1 MVVKGIK
8 KYTRMMVKALLVLC
22 GLSIGF
28 WYHYKFAVDQYLN
41 VDELS
46 SIFYS
51 QNNSYLDMLQR
62 NVEATHPNLFYIFIK
77 FLLGLSPSI
86 DLRLI
91 MWGIFL
97 LSTFV
102 VYKIYRRL
110 KLSWFEAGMASIFWV
125 FSVKI
130 LELTFMVR
138 MYGLGVL
145 IMLISLLLFLLYQQ
159 KNGFE
164 KKIYLWLV
172 LVTNVLGFFVVYGY
186 VYIVIIEFIW
196 LVYKKKRAK
205 YFLLSELSFMCL
217 YLLREILMR
226 GGEIRGLLFWIEFV
240 NLQTFFLFIV
250 KILGIGIFH
259 LLFTVVILFCL
270 GILIYRSRKNDLG
283 IMVNISVLMLVG
295 SFLGAV
301 IFLPYLFHEMQLF
314 VLVIVFL
321 IGVIGILVVF
331 LRDKNKFYFGAF
343 LYLVLLFSNIIQFN
357 RKLEERRDNKY
368 DEVMDTSFVFMEA
381 EIKKYFLEEDYS
393 FMYYYCGKL
402 GEKMENLDECKS
414 KGFLPISNYEMIKNF
429 NGKFIL
435 RLPDYKVGL
444 FDKYRGDYR
453 NNIHCLEYDS
463 YLSLYICNN

>member
-1 MVVKGIK
+1 MKKWYRSAIKILLILFGLVV
-8 KYTRMMVKALLVLC
+8 
-22 GLSIGF
+22 GF
-28 WYHYKFAVDQYLN
+28 WYHYKFAVNQYLN

-62 NVEATHPNLFYIFIK
+62 NVEATHPNLFYFFIK
-77 FLLGLSPSI
+77 FLLELLPI
-86 DLRLI
+86 VDLRVI

-110 KLSWFEAGMASIFWV
+110 ELNWFEAGMASIFWV
-125 FSVKI
+125 FSAKI

-145 IMLISLLLFLLYQQ
+145 IMLISLLFFLLYQQ
-159 KNGFE
+159 KKGLR

-172 LVTNVLGFFVVYGY
+172 LIINMVGFSVVFGY
-186 VYIVIIEFIW
+186 VCIVIIEFIW
-196 LVYKKKRAK
+196 LAYRKKRAK
-205 YFLLSELSFMCL
+205 YFLLIELLVMCL
-217 YLLREILMR
+217 YLVEEILIR
-226 GGEIRGLLFWIEFV
+226 GGEIKGLLFWVETT
-240 NLQTFFLFIV
+240 NLQTFYLFVVKVLGIGVFHSLFIV
-250 KILGIGIFH
+250 I
-259 LLFTVVILFCL
+259 ILFCL
-270 GILIYRSRKNDLG
+270 GGVIYRSRQKDLG
-283 IMVNISVLMLVG
+283 MMVYISFLVLEG

-301 IFLPYLFHEMQLF
+301 IFLPYMFHEMQLF
-314 VLVIVFL
+314 APVIVFL
-321 IGVIGILVVF
+321 IGVIGILVVS
-331 LRDKNKFYFGAF
+331 LRDRNKFYFGAF
-343 LYLVLLFSNIIQFN
+343 LYLVLLLSNVVQFN
-357 RKLEERRDNKY
+357 RKLEDRRGNKY
-368 DEVMDTSFVFMEA
+368 DEVMDTSFVFKEMN
-381 EIKKYFLEEDYS
+381 INKYFLEEDYS
-393 FMYYYCGKL
+393 FMYYYCGRL
-402 GEKMENLDECKS
+402 GTKIENLAECKS
-414 KGFLPISNYEMIKNF
+414 KGFLPINNYEMIKNF